1 MERAIIEEKSGER
14 VVFVTCDGAL
24 RGCGAIACNSPLI
37 CLACKDKRKKAT
49 QLLSKNL
56 HDVSFESLKFDD
68 IPDVSLEHIQN
79 IQELKEFEVDGNKIG
94 LTVASTL
101 ISKYRDPNLR
111 LIPLIKRE
119 AEEAASKGLA
129 LYKWADDVLN
139 KRTVKRVIFFN
150 GRLTLTRP
158 LVWASEK
165 NKIPYYCLEQ
175 GGDIYKYIYLD
186 NYLPHDRLA
195 RKREIQ
201 DFWNS
206 SDEPEDVKIQKGK
219 KFYEERV
226 GGVVQNYVVFTTQQK
241 AGLIPEAFKADK
253 RKVVVFL
260 SSEDEFAAVDGWVSP
275 FFKNNQLDGLR
286 WIFDATKE
294 ARERGDLHICVR
306 SHPNLAGLKNDQTR
320 DIESFKNE
328 KECSLL
334 LPLDAVDSY
343 SLAKASDL
351 VVVFGSTIGIES
363 AYAGKEVLL
372 LSTAIYEDVGSFCVP
387 KNLCEAREV
396 ILGIRP
402 VVSSSHSKLE
412 TIKFGYWVRQFGI
425 PYKYYEAES
434 ISTGKILGVK
444 IWPNFI
450 LNLMFLLGRLHFLV
464 KAHIL
469 GKFSLY
475 GIYDQYKKYKQL
487 RLKLEKKV

>member
-1 MERAIIEEKSGER
+1 MERAIIEEKNGEH
-14 VVFVTCDGAL
+14 VVFVTCDGSL
-24 RGCGAIACNSPLI
+24 RGCGAIACNSSLI
-37 CLACKDKRKKAT
+37 CPVCKDKRNKAT
-49 QLLSKNL
+49 QLLSENL
-56 HDVSFESLKFDD
+56 QNISFESLALNDESK
-68 IPDVSLEHIQN
+68 VSLDSIQN
-79 IQELKEFEVDGNKIG
+79 IEELKEFEVDGNKIG

-111 LIPLIKRE
+111 LSPIIKRE
-119 AEEAASKGLA
+119 AEEAANKALA
-129 LYKWADDVLN
+129 LFKWADDFL
-139 KRTVKRVIFFN
+139 KKKTVKRVIFFN

-175 GGDIYKYIYLD
+175 GGDIYKYIYLH

-195 RKREIQ
+195 RKQEIQ
-201 DFWNS
+201 DYWNS
-206 SDEPEDVKIQKGK
+206 SDEPEDVKIEKGK

-226 GGVVQNYVVFTTQQK
+226 GGIIQNYVVYTTEQK
-241 AGLIPEAFKADK
+241 AGLIPEALKTNK

-260 SSEDEFAAVDGWVSP
+260 SSEDEYAAVDGWDNP
-275 FFKNNQLDGLR
+275 FFKDTIFGLR
-286 WIFDATKE
+286 WIFEATRE
-294 ARERGDLHICVR
+294 ARERGDLHVCVR

-320 DIESFKNE
+320 EIESFKNE
-328 KECSLL
+328 KECSLI

-343 SLAKASDL
+343 SLAKVSDL

-412 TIKFGYWVRQFGI
+412 TIKFGYWLRQFGI